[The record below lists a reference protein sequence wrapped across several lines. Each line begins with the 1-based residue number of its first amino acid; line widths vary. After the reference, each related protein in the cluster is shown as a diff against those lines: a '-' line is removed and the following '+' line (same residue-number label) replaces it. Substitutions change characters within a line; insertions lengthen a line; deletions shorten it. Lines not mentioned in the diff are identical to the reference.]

1 MIKLAS
7 VFLLGHI
14 KHKKDFSNNKKMSE
28 VGNDKKKIGEN
39 NFSFDINLIKQMTD
53 IGKAITQVPLLMRKV
68 MD

>member
-28 VGNDKKKIGEN
+28 VGNDEKIGEN
-39 NFSFDINLIKQMTD
+39 NFPFDINLIKQMTY
-53 IGKAITQVPLLMRKV
+53 IGKAITQIPLLMRKA
-68 MD
+68 M